1 MDAFHHITP
10 TPTPHQIFTDAF
22 HHVTPLLL
30 KEGRDTILTS
40 ILVKTYNFRFQK
52 MTGLYEGDNKQLIGI
67 VSGRE
72 GFTGVLQ

>member
-1 MDAFHHITP
+1 M
-10 TPTPHQIFTDAF
+10 
-22 HHVTPLLL
+22 L
-30 KEGRDTILTS
+30 KS
-40 ILVKTYNFRFQK
+40 ILVKIYNYRFQK

>member
-10 TPTPHQIFTDAF
+10 TPPPQIFTDAF

-30 KEGRDTILTS
+30 KEGRDTMLLS
-40 ILVKTYNFRFQK
+40 ILVKTYNYRFQK